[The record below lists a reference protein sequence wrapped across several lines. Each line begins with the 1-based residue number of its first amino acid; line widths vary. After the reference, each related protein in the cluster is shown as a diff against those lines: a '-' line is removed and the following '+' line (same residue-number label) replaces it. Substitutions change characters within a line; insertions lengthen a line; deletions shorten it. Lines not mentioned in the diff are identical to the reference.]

1 MRVRIIALLVT
12 LLGLTGAASADQ
24 VVDGR
29 IGPGALYR
37 LVVPTD
43 DPTDPTDVPWN
54 GNLLLYAHGFVSA
67 LEPVALPPD
76 GELLVSLFAPQGYA
90 VAVSSFS
97 ENGWAVKDGAQRT
110 QQLLGIFT
118 SKFGAPSRIYIGGGS
133 MGGLIAIKLAEEHP
147 DWFDGMLLACPVS
160 GGARAQTDY
169 LANVRA
175 LFDLFYDPDDP
186 ANPDAHLLPGNA
198 SGVPAGVDPIT
209 QIAVPATTAMLNDPT
224 GAALITAVTQTPVP
238 GSSSTELGQSIV
250 TALLGHA
257 ATAPDQSPQLRG
269 KPYFDNR
276 GVLYTGAL
284 PPDALTFINARID
297 RFDAVPSVL
306 NYQEHYYQPTG
317 DLEIP
322 TLTLSLSRDPVAPGF
337 HRTLYASLVAAAGE
351 SDHLVQ
357 RTVDRY
363 GHCDRLSPEEI
374 ATAFRDLVLWVEH
387 RVKPAP

>member
-1 MRVRIIALLVT
+1 MRVRIIALLVS
-12 LLGLTGAASADQ
+12 LFGLTGAAYADQ

-37 LVVPTD
+37 IVVPRRPHRPHD
-43 DPTDPTDVPWN
+43 APWN

-76 GELLVSLFAPQGYA
+76 GDLVASLFAPYGYA
-90 VAVSSFS
+90 VAFSSFS

-118 SKFGAPSRIYIGGGS
+118 SKFGAPSRIYVGGGS

-147 DWFDGMLLACPVS
+147 TWFDGMFLACPVS
-160 GGARAQTDY
+160 GGSRAQTDY

-175 LFDLFYDPDDP
+175 LFDLFYPN
-186 ANPDAHLLPGNA
+186 AMLPGDA
-198 SGVPAGVDPIT
+198 SGVPAGVDPTT
-209 QIAVPATTAMLNDPT
+209 QIVVPAVAAMQADPT
-224 GAALITAVTQTPVP
+224 GAAVIARVAQTPVP
-238 GSSSTELGQSIV
+238 FSLSNPIELGQSIL

-257 ATAPDQSPQLRG
+257 STAPDQSPQLRG
-269 KPYFDNR
+269 QPYFDNR

-284 PPDALTFINARID
+284 PPDALAFINATID
-297 RFDAVPSVL
+297 RFDAVPSVQ
-306 NYQEHYYQPTG
+306 NYQEHYYLPTG
-317 DLEIP
+317 SLAIP
-322 TLTLSLSRDPVAPGF
+322 TMTLSLSRDPVAPGF
-337 HRTLYASLVAAAGE
+337 HRTLYASLVAAAGD

-363 GHCDRLSPEEI
+363 GHCDQLTPVEI
-374 ATAFRDLVLWVEH
+374 ATAFKDLVAWVEFG
-387 RVKPAP
+387 VKPAP

>member
-160 GGARAQTDY
+160 GGARAQADY
-169 LANVRA
+169 QAHVRA
-175 LFDLFYDPDDP
+175 LFDVFYPGV
-186 ANPDAHLLPGNA
+186 LPGDAGNA
-198 SGVPAGVDPIT
+198 PAVVDPIA
-209 QIAVPATTAMLNDPT
+209 QIVAPASAAMQSDPT
-224 GAALITAVTQTPVP
+224 GAAAIALVAQTPVP
-238 GSSSTELGQSIV
+238 GSSLIEWGQSIV

-257 ATAPDQSPQLRG
+257 STAPNQSPQLRG
-269 KPYFDNR
+269 KPYFDNHDT
-276 GVLYTGAL
+276 VYTGAL
-284 PPDALTFINARID
+284 SPDQFLAINAAVD
-297 RFDAVPSVL
+297 RFEAVPSAL
-306 NYQEHYYQPTG
+306 NYLEHYYQPTG
-317 DLEIP
+317 GVEIP
-322 TLTLSLSRDPVAPGF
+322 TLTLSLTLDPVVPDF
-337 HRTLYASLVAAAGE
+337 HRTLYASVVAAAGTGE
-351 SDHLVQ
+351 HLVQ
-357 RTVDRY
+357 RTVTGY
-363 GHCDRLSPEEI
+363 GHCEQLTPEEI
-374 ATAFRDLVLWVEH
+374 ATAFSDLVAWVEYG
-387 RVKPAP
+387 VKPAP

>member
-1 MRVRIIALLVT
+1 MRVRIIALLVI
-12 LLGLTGAASADQ
+12 LFGLTGGAYADQ

-37 LVVPTD
+37 IAVPTD
-43 DPTDPTDVPWN
+43 DPADPSDAPWN

-76 GELLVSLFAPQGYA
+76 GDLLVSLFAPYGYA

-147 DWFDGMLLACPVS
+147 NWFDGMLLACPVS
-160 GGARAQTDY
+160 GGARAQADY
-169 LANVRA
+169 QANVRA
-175 LFDLFYDPDDP
+175 VFDLLYPGV
-186 ANPDAHLLPGNA
+186 LPGNA
-198 SGVPAGVDPIT
+198 GKALAGVDPTTDI
-209 QIAVPATTAMLNDPT
+209 VGPATAAMLAYPP
-224 GAALITAVTQTPVP
+224 GVAVIAAVAQTPVP
-238 GSSSTELGQSIV
+238 GSSSIELGQSILA
-250 TALLGHA
+250 ALLGHA
-257 ATAPDQSPQLRG
+257 STAPDQSPQLRG
-269 KPYFDNR
+269 KPYLDNHD
-276 GVLYTGAL
+276 VVYTGGL
-284 PPDALTFINARID
+284 PSVVLASINAAIG

-306 NYQEHYYQPTG
+306 NYLEHYYEPTG
-317 DLEIP
+317 GLEIP

-337 HRTLYASLVAAAGE
+337 HRTLYASLVAAAGG

-363 GHCDRLSPEEI
+363 GHCDQLLPEEI
-374 ATAFRDLVLWVEH
+374 ATAFKDLVLWVEFG
-387 RVKPAP
+387 VKPAP

>member
-1 MRVRIIALLVT
+1 MRVRIIALLVS
-12 LLGLTGAASADQ
+12 LFALTGAAYADE

-37 LVVPTD
+37 IVVPTD
-43 DPTDPTDVPWN
+43 DPTDPTDAPWN

-76 GELLVSLFAPQGYA
+76 GDLVVSLFAPYGYA

-118 SKFGAPSRIYIGGGS
+118 SKFGAPSRVYIGGGS

-147 DWFDGMLLACPVS
+147 NWFDGMLLACPVS

-175 LFDLFYDPDDP
+175 LFDLFYPN
-186 ANPDAHLLPGNA
+186 AMLPGDA
-198 SGVPAGVDPIT
+198 SGVPAGVDPTT
-209 QIAVPATTAMLNDPT
+209 QIVVPAVAAMQANPT
-224 GAALITAVTQTPVP
+224 GAAVIAAVAQTPVP
-238 GSSSTELGQSIV
+238 FSLSNPIELGQSIL

-257 ATAPDQSPQLRG
+257 STAPDQSPQLRG
-269 KPYFDNR
+269 QPYFDNR

-284 PPDALTFINARID
+284 PPDALALINATID

-317 DLEIP
+317 SLAIP
-322 TLTLSLSRDPVAPGF
+322 TMTLSLSRDPVAPGF
-337 HRTLYASLVAAAGE
+337 HRTLYASLVAAAGD

-363 GHCDRLSPEEI
+363 GHCDQLTAREI
-374 ATAFRDLVLWVEH
+374 ATAFKDLVAWVEFG
-387 RVKPAP
+387 VKPAP